1 VNIVAA
7 LAGSLGLL
15 SLILATWILA
25 QLSKRLGEVTKMP
38 HYYRGFYV
46 GIACLSIAVM
56 THFLRMSVFLAEELG
71 PSIFHSDVFYLC
83 TYYIPL
89 TIGMT
94 LNLAIAW
101 RYWSWL
107 LRE

>member
-1 VNIVAA
+1 MNIVAA

-25 QLSKRLGEVTKMP
+25 RLSKRLGEVTKMP
-38 HYYRGFYV
+38 RYYRGFYV
-46 GIACLSIAVM
+46 SMACLSITVM
-56 THFLRMSVFLAEELG
+56 AHFLRMSVFLAEDLG
-71 PSIFHSDVFYLC
+71 PPILHSDVFYLC

>member
-1 VNIVAA
+1 MNILAA

-15 SLILATWILA
+15 ALILATWIFA
-25 QLSKRLGEVTKMP
+25 QLSRRLGEVTKMP

-46 GIACLSIAVM
+46 SMACLSVALIA
-56 THFLRMSVFLAEELG
+56 HFLRTSVFLAEGLG
-71 PSIFHSDVFYLC
+71 PPVLHSDAFYLG
-83 TYYIPL
+83 TYYFPL
-89 TIGMT
+89 AIGMT
-94 LNLAIAW
+94 LDLTIAW

>member
-1 VNIVAA
+1 MNIVAA

-15 SLILATWILA
+15 SLILASWVLA

-38 HYYRGFYV
+38 RYYRGFYIS
-46 GIACLSIAVM
+46 IACLTVAVM
-56 THFLRMSVFLAEELG
+56 AHFLRMSVFLADEMG
-71 PSIFHSDVFYLC
+71 PPLLHEDAFYLVV
-83 TYYIPL
+83 YYIPL
-89 TIGMT
+89 AVGMT
-94 LNLAIAW
+94 LDLLIAW

>member
-1 VNIVAA
+1 MNVVTA

-15 SLILATWILA
+15 ALILATWILA

-38 HYYRGFYV
+38 RYYRGFHV
-46 GIACLSIAVM
+46 SMACLSVAAM
-56 THFLRMSVFLAEELG
+56 AHFLRTSVFLAEELG
-71 PSIFHSDVFYLC
+71 PPLLHSDAFYLT

-89 TIGMT
+89 AVGMT
-94 LNLAIAW
+94 LDLVIAW

>member
-1 VNIVAA
+1 MSVVAA

-46 GIACLSIAVM
+46 SVACLSVAVVA
-56 THFLRMSVFLAEELG
+56 HFLRMSVFLAEELG
-71 PSIFHSDVFYLC
+71 PPMFHSDVFYLC

-89 TIGMT
+89 AVGMT
-94 LNLAIAW
+94 LDLAIAW

>member
-1 VNIVAA
+1 VNVVAA

-15 SLILATWILA
+15 SLVLATWILA

-38 HYYRGFYV
+38 PYYRGFYV
-46 GIACLSIAVM
+46 SMACLSVAVM
-56 THFLRMSVFLAEELG
+56 VHFLRMSVFLAEGLG
-71 PSIFHSDVFYLC
+71 PPMLHSDVFYLG

-89 TIGMT
+89 AVGMT
-94 LNLAIAW
+94 LDLAIAW